1 MTDVKEICCLQLS
14 LRMALGAK
22 INKLENNNKQLL
34 ADNQFMAKP
43 GLSFDM
49 LPGTNIWFINTL

>member
-1 MTDVKEICCLQLS
+1 
-14 LRMALGAK
+14 MALGAK